1 MCSILG
7 AMTVRSG
14 ASYIMQ
20 AIGFTLQIYFDFSG
34 YSDMAIGMGL
44 FFGFHIKEN
53 FNYPL
58 IAKSITDFWRR
69 WHMSL
74 SSFFRDYV
82 YIPLGGNR
90 KGLKRQILNIL
101 IVWSLTGFWHGA
113 NWNFILWGIY
123 FFIFLVIEKV
133 FLLKHLKNGF
143 LSHLYTIIL
152 VLISFVI
159 FNVESLGE
167 IGIFIKSMFGLNGLS
182 FMNFETWYYLKNYI
196 VILVIGI
203 ICSTPIIKK
212 GLDKLANSKIKILTI
227 LELVI
232 YIGLL
237 IICSAALISNSFN
250 PFIYFRF

>member
-1 MCSILG
+1 MDENYLLLGSIAPDISKQIGETKEISHFLDHSNEDDIPNIDRFLSKY
-7 AMTVRSG
+7 RSELNNPFEMG
-14 ASYIMQ
+14 
-20 AIGFTLQIYFDFSG
+20 YF
-34 YSDMAIGMGL
+34 IHL
-44 FFGFHIKEN
+44 
-53 FNYPL
+53 L
-58 IAKSITDFWRR
+58 TDKYW
-69 WHMSL
+69 
-74 SSFFRDYV
+74 FRDYV

-123 FFIFLVIEKV
+123 FFVFLVIEKV

-143 LSHLYTIIL
+143 LSHLYTILL

-159 FNVESLGE
+159 FNVESISE
-167 IGIFIKSMFGLNGLS
+167 IGIFIKSIFGINGLS

-212 GLDKLANSKIKILTI
+212 GLDKLADSKTKILTI